1 MLVHTHG
8 VQQRASHE
16 KFASTKRAT
25 CTTRSQLVPRRSP
38 EVHLRPVFIN
48 CPSSLPFAM
57 FTSMH
62 QNNTFAGSSC
72 PVGLSKPLR
81 SVLSNSCSA
90 FVIQHHWH
98 FDDVASLD
106 WLRPIVCSA
115 MAFLFIYEYIIVIKF
130 ALMSF
135 NCILSFKGLF
145 GDEDGWGEGFF
156 GMWFIWIKYKSN
168 IFYIW
173 ILYMKIL

>member
-1 MLVHTHG
+1 MECNREHRMKNLHRLNELLALLGLSWSLGDHQKSIWDPCLLIV
-8 VQQRASHE
+8 RALFHLPCLPPCI
-16 KFASTKRAT
+16 R
-25 CTTRSQLVPRRSP
+25 TT
-38 EVHLRPVFIN
+38 HLR
-48 CPSSLPFAM
+48 
-57 FTSMH
+57 
-62 QNNTFAGSSC
+62 GSSC